1 MPEKQPGYQRGCG
14 LCALNES
21 SECVPEREERR
32 WTQTDRQRYREKE
45 DAEGREL
52 GFHTQADKW
61 LRTEA

>member
-14 LCALNES
+14 PCSLNES

-52 GFHTQADKW
+52 GFHAQADKW